1 MRKDTRERLLI
12 PVLLPLGIFALI
24 GGVLFGFS
32 RILPSV
38 EPHAATATA
47 LVVAFS
53 IVVFAAFAAGRSQ
66 VRFSTVTAMAGAVA
80 GVAMLAG
87 GVALL
92 AFAPAEE
99 HPGGGPGGGGGGP
112 VATVQLVARNIQ
124 FVQTKLVVPS
134 GSAFHISFQNDD
146 AGTQH
151 NVQIFDNKQRT
162 GTPLFSGP
170 LVTGVATATYDVSA
184 LDAGTYYFHCEV
196 HPTMIGTIQAKPEAG
211 GASGASGATGASGGA
226 TGASGAAGGGGAPGT
241 SLTVT
246 AQNIQFDT
254 SEIDLTAGAPSTI
267 TFKNE
272 DPGTPHNI
280 AIYTDQSLSTN
291 LFKGDVITGP
301 ATANYD
307 VPALDPGTY
316 YFHCDVHPT
325 MSGSVVV
332 K

>member
-1 MRKDTRERLLI
+1 MRKDTRERLVL
-12 PVLLPLGIFALI
+12 PVLLPLGIFVLI
-24 GGVLFGFS
+24 GGLLFGFS
-32 RILPSV
+32 RILLSV

-47 LVVAFS
+47 LVVALS

-66 VRFSTVTAMAGAVA
+66 VRFSTVAAMAGAVA

-99 HPGGGPGGGGGGP
+99 HPGGGPGGGGGGSI
-112 VATVQLVARNIQ
+112 ATVQLVAKNIQ

-134 GSAFHISFQNDD
+134 GKPFEISFRNDD

-162 GTPLFSGP
+162 GTALFSGP
-170 LVTGVATATYDVSA
+170 LVTGVATATYDVGA

-196 HPTMIGTIQAKPEAG
+196 HPTMIGTIEAKPEAG
-211 GASGASGATGASGGA
+211 GGAGASGATGGPKASGASGATG
-226 TGASGAAGGGGAPGT
+226 GGGAPGA
-241 SLTVT
+241 SITVT

-254 SEIDLTAGAPSTI
+254 GEIDLTAGSASTI

-272 DPGTPHNI
+272 DAGIQHNI
-280 AIYTDQSLSTN
+280 AIYTDSSLTTN
-291 LFKGDVITGP
+291 LFRGDLVTGP
-301 ATANYD
+301 ATATYH
-307 VPALDPGTY
+307 VPPLDPGTY
-316 YFHCDVHPT
+316 YFHCDVHAT
-325 MSGSVVV
+325 MNGKVVV